1 MKIFLA
7 SSAIINL
14 MKTKKKNLLFGII
27 GPGASGKTE
36 ISRHVKEKHG
46 FLYIPSLTTRPVRKG
61 NTEEYKHVEVD
72 VFESYIKN
80 GKLLEYA
87 FFVEHYY
94 GKFKKDVE
102 EHLERGDCLYTL
114 TVDRVKKIKKLYN
127 HAKIICILPEDPILE
142 TVEKRLRNRGHDEM
156 YIKKRIKTTKEELK
170 AIETLKNQNLIDHFI
185 RTLETDYHHA
195 LKQIDKVV
203 KHEHKL
209 HIKK

>member
-1 MKIFLA
+1 MKIFLV

-14 MKTKKKNLLFGII
+14 MKTKKENLLLGII

-46 FLYIPSLTTRPVRKG
+46 FLYIPSLTTRPVRKD

-94 GKFKKDVE
+94 GKLKKDVE

-142 TVEKRLRNRGHDEM
+142 TVEKRLRNRDHDEM

-170 AIETLKNQNLIDHFI
+170 AIETLKNQNLIDHFVK
-185 RTLETDYHHA
+185 TLETDYHHA